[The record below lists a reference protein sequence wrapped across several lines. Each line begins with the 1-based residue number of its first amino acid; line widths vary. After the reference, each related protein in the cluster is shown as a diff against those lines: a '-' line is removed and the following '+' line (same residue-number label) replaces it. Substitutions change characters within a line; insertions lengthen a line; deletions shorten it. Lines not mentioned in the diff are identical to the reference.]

1 MSAKILPSS
10 RHENRNSRKQIRCM
24 NSIFHLFDRHHLLA
38 GWKMSSHN
46 HKRLLPGPQQ
56 ELEPNKLKAV
66 TDVQKEKPRVY
77 METSQASLSSS
88 SCAFASSS
96 LDYNRTAEPETL
108 PLGQIN
114 ISESPLQITA
124 MIEQQPSSTRGL
136 QSPDIRD
143 VVKDSMYREARSLTI
158 KSVANDERKVT
169 VMKHIDSPRPLQQSK
184 FGKPKAPVYEGSTR
198 VFPKVLEGTKNSKDE
213 LLTLPRFSYD
223 GRESRDSFKTAMKL
237 KERPRLSLDSK
248 ASSFKSSALES
259 RLNFVGQDMHIGNKN
274 SSHQEPGSHT
284 RTSSII
290 AKLMGL
296 DAFPDT
302 ISTDENPVTNIKSSP
317 SPRVASPS
325 KLSTKAEESKQN
337 QVSFS
342 QPGLEKNPASSSP
355 RSRNASSIRKPTT
368 CSRLPMEPAPW
379 KQRDSCQ
386 VSPKVAAQSRKT
398 PTNTLPSS
406 SVYGEIEKRITELE
420 FKRSGKDLRA
430 LKQIL
435 EAMQKTRAR
444 LENQRGES
452 AELTMQQR
460 CTSDDSCSNQNSK
473 LPMSRNRKAYQQALT
488 INGTCSPKQSGS
500 SVGTTKSATVMEK
513 FKILSSNQVP
523 TTETSHL
530 RRLRIQEPK
539 YHKENTANREKAKD
553 LTPGNHS
560 TKDSSLFLPSIDKTK
575 WRNLELERTVKV
587 PPRIRAENCSTS
599 GRGFLTVSPRLQQ
612 NALRIEGETHP
623 TTALSDSGRLKK
635 HSSKKIR
642 EKSSQYR
649 KHKVKSMDSQLCD
662 DQLSDL
668 SSETR
673 YSSYQG
679 DTASVKSESN
689 NSIASQMETEVKSSA
704 GINTN
709 YREQQNSMST
719 LKDQIPAFE
728 LAATMM
734 EQPSPVSV
742 LDATF
747 YSEDSPS
754 PVKKRSTAFQEDESP
769 SPDEAEWPLGNVN
782 QLPDCTRPDPGY
794 NYSQKSENILRL
806 VHEPRLLKT
815 KPSEAAA
822 NYNESVDQSL
832 NPGQR
837 YINKILLA
845 SGLLKD
851 TGIIPAVDQ
860 LLSCHLI
867 DPDIFHAVEE
877 KEDRIEE
884 PTGEF
889 DEKND
894 QMKLNQK
901 IQKKIIFD
909 TLNEILV
916 RKFTSGGL
924 FTLGWKKMSSQGLM
938 KEVYLEMDQ
947 LCNISSSNLDD
958 EDDGFVRLLAS
969 DMKNQS
975 EDWTDYSG
983 ELPALVLDIER
994 LIFKDLINEVVTGE
1008 VMDLQ
1013 EWSKRHC
1020 RQLFTK

>member
-1 MSAKILPSS
+1 MSGKILPSS
-10 RHENRNSRKQIRCM
+10 RNENRDPRKQIRCM
-24 NSIFHLFDRHHLLA
+24 NGIFHLFDRHHLLA
-38 GWKMSSHN
+38 GWKLSSHN
-46 HKRLLPGPQQ
+46 NKRLLPGPQQ
-56 ELEPNKLKAV
+56 QLEPKNATKAV
-66 TDVQKEKPRVY
+66 ADVQKEKPRVS
-77 METSQASLSSS
+77 METSQSSSSSS
-88 SCAFASSS
+88 SCSFASSS
-96 LDYNRTAEPETL
+96 LDYNRTAQSETL
-108 PLGQIN
+108 SLRQIN

-184 FGKPKAPVYEGSTR
+184 FGKPKATVNEGSTR
-198 VFPKVLEGTKNSKDE
+198 VFAKVLEGTKNSKDE

-248 ASSFKSSALES
+248 ASSLKSSPLES
-259 RLNFVGQDMHIGNKN
+259 RLNFLGPDLHMGNKK

-302 ISTDENPVTNIKSSP
+302 ISTDENPITNIKSSP
-317 SPRVASPS
+317 SPRAASPS
-325 KLSTKAEESKQN
+325 KLSTKTEESKQN

-342 QPGLEKNPASSSP
+342 QPVLQKNPASSSP
-355 RSRNASSIRKPTT
+355 RSCNASSIRKPTT

-379 KQRDSCQ
+379 KQRDSSQ

-398 PTNTLPSS
+398 PTNTQHPSS

-435 EAMQKTRAR
+435 EAMQKTRAK

-452 AELTMQQR
+452 AELTMQR
-460 CTSDDSCSNQNSK
+460 ICTSDDSCSNQNPTLS
-473 LPMSRNRKAYQQALT
+473 MWQNRNAYQPAHT
-488 INGTCSPKQSGS
+488 IIGTYPPKQSGS
-500 SVGTTKSATVMEK
+500 SFWTTKSATVMEK
-513 FKILSSNQVP
+513 FKISSSNQVP

-539 YHKENTANREKAKD
+539 YHKENTAHREKAKD

-575 WRNLELERTVKV
+575 WRNLEPERTSKV
-587 PPRIRAENCSTS
+587 PQRIRAENCSTS
-599 GRGFLTVSPRLQQ
+599 GRGSHTVSPRLQQ
-612 NALRIEGETHP
+612 NALRFEGESHP
-623 TTALSDSGRLKK
+623 TMPLSDSGRLKK
-635 HSSKKIR
+635 HSSKKVR

-649 KHKVKSMDSQLCD
+649 KHKMKSMDSQLCD

-689 NSIASQMETEVKSSA
+689 NSIASQMETEVKSST
-704 GINTN
+704 GSINTN
-709 YREQQNSMST
+709 YREQQASENKVT
-719 LKDQIPAFE
+719 
-728 LAATMM
+728 ATMM

-754 PVKKRSTAFQEDESP
+754 PVKKRTTAFQDESP
-769 SPDEAEWPLGNVN
+769 IPDEAEWHLGNLN
-782 QLPDCTRPDPGY
+782 QLPECTRSGPGY
-794 NYSQKSENILRL
+794 NYSQKSENMLHL
-806 VHEPRLLKT
+806 VHEPRLSKT

-822 NYNESVDQSL
+822 NHNESVDQSL
-832 NPGQR
+832 NPGKR

-845 SGLLKD
+845 SGILKD
-851 TGIIPAVDQ
+851 TGTIPTVDQ

-867 DPDIFHAVEE
+867 DPDIFHALEE
-877 KEDRIEE
+877 KEGRIAG
-884 PTGEF
+884 PTGALN
-889 DEKND
+889 EKND

-924 FTLGWKKMSSQGLM
+924 YTLGWKSMSSQGLM

-947 LCNISSSNLDD
+947 LCNISYSNLDD
-958 EDDGFVRLLAS
+958 EDDGLVRLLAA

-975 EDWTDYSG
+975 EDWTNYSG

-994 LIFKDLINEVVTGE
+994 LIFKDLINEVVAGE
-1008 VMDLQ
+1008 VMGLH
-1013 EWSKRHC
+1013 EWSRRHC

>member
-10 RHENRNSRKQIRCM
+10 RHENRDPRKQIRCM
-24 NSIFHLFDRHHLLA
+24 SSIFHLFDRHHLLA

-46 HKRLLPGPQQ
+46 NKRLLPAPGPRQQ
-56 ELEPNKLKAV
+56 LEPNNATKAV
-66 TDVQKEKPRVY
+66 TDVQKEKPRVS
-77 METSQASLSSS
+77 METSQASSSSS
-88 SCAFASSS
+88 SCSFASLS
-96 LDYNRTAEPETL
+96 LDYNRRAEPETL
-108 PLGQIN
+108 SVRQ
-114 ISESPLQITA
+114 
-124 MIEQQPSSTRGL
+124 IEQHPSSTKGL

-184 FGKPKAPVYEGSTR
+184 SGKPKATVYEGSTR
-198 VFPKVLEGTKNSKDE
+198 VFAKVLEGTKNSKDE

-223 GRESRDSFKTAMKL
+223 GRESRDSFKTTMKL

-248 ASSFKSSALES
+248 ASSMKSSALES
-259 RLNFVGQDMHIGNKN
+259 RLNFLGPDLHMGNEN
-274 SSHQEPGSHT
+274 SSHQEPGTHT

-302 ISTDENPVTNIKSSP
+302 ISTDENPVTNIKLSP
-317 SPRVASPS
+317 SPRVASP

-337 QVSFS
+337 QVAFS
-342 QPGLEKNPASSSP
+342 RPVSQKNPASSSP
-355 RSRNASSIRKPTT
+355 RSRHASSIRKPTT

-379 KQRDSCQ
+379 KQRDSSQ
-386 VSPKVAAQSRKT
+386 VSPKMAAQSRKA
-398 PTNTLPSS
+398 PTNTQHPSS

-452 AELTMQQR
+452 AELTMQWR
-460 CTSDDSCSNQNSK
+460 CTSDDSCSNQNSN
-473 LPMSRNRKAYQQALT
+473 LSVWRNGKAYQQAPT
-488 INGTCSPKQSGS
+488 INGTCPPKQSGS
-500 SVGTTKSATVMEK
+500 SVGTTKSATVMQ
-513 FKILSSNQVP
+513 KIKISSSNQVP
-523 TTETSHL
+523 TTETLHL
-530 RRLRIQEPK
+530 RRLRIQDPK
-539 YHKENTANREKAKD
+539 YHRENTAHREKAKD

-560 TKDSSLFLPSIDKTK
+560 TKDRSQFLSSVDKTT
-575 WRNLELERTVKV
+575 WRNLEIERTLKV
-587 PPRIRAENCSTS
+587 PQQIRAENCSTS
-599 GRGFLTVSPRLQQ
+599 GRGFRTVSPRLQH
-612 NALRIEGETHP
+612 NALRIEGDSHP
-623 TTALSDSGRLKK
+623 TTPLSDSGRLKK
-635 HSSKKIR
+635 HSSKQVR

-649 KHKVKSMDSQLCD
+649 KHKVKSMDLQLCD

-689 NSIASQMETEVKSSA
+689 NSIASQIETEVKSSA
-704 GINTN
+704 GSINTN
-709 YREQQNSMST
+709 NRDRQNSVST

-728 LAATMM
+728 YPTTMM

-742 LDATF
+742 LDAAF

-754 PVKKRSTAFQEDESP
+754 PIKKRSTAFQEDESP
-769 SPDEAEWPLGNVN
+769 SPDEAEWHLGNLN
-782 QLPDCTRPDPGY
+782 HLPDCTTSDPGY
-794 NYSQKSENILRL
+794 KYNHKSGNMLQL
-806 VHEPRLLKT
+806 VHEPRLPKSE
-815 KPSEAAA
+815 PGEAAA
-822 NYNESVDQSL
+822 NHDESVYQSL
-832 NPGQR
+832 NQGQR
-837 YINKILLA
+837 YINKILVA
-845 SGLLKD
+845 SGLLKE
-851 TGIIPAVDQ
+851 TSIMPTVDQ

-867 DPDIFHAVEE
+867 DPNIFHALEE
-877 KEDRIEE
+877 KEDLMEE

-889 DEKND
+889 IEKND

-909 TLNEILV
+909 MLNEILV

-924 FTLGWKKMSSQGLM
+924 FTLGRKRMSSQRLM

-947 LCNISSSNLDD
+947 LCNISNSNLDD
-958 EDDGFVRLLAS
+958 EDDGLVRLLTA

-975 EDWTDYSG
+975 DDWTDYSG
-983 ELPALVLDIER
+983 ELPALVLDVER

-1008 VMDLQ
+1008 VMGLHD
-1013 EWSKRHC
+1013 WPKRHC

>member
-10 RHENRNSRKQIRCM
+10 RHENRNPRKQIRCM
-24 NSIFHLFDRHHLLA
+24 NGILHLFDRHHLLA

-46 HKRLLPGPQQ
+46 NKRLLPGPQQ
-56 ELEPNKLKAV
+56 QLEPNNARKAV
-66 TDVQKEKPRVY
+66 RDVQKEKPRVS
-77 METSQASLSSS
+77 METSQASSSSS
-88 SCAFASSS
+88 SCSFASSS

-108 PLGQIN
+108 SLRQIN

-124 MIEQQPSSTRGL
+124 MTEQQPSSARGL

-184 FGKPKAPVYEGSTR
+184 FGKPKATVYEGSTR
-198 VFPKVLEGTKNSKDE
+198 VFAKVLEGTKNSKDE

-223 GRESRDSFKTAMKL
+223 GRESRDSFKTAMRL

-248 ASSFKSSALES
+248 ASSLKSSALES
-259 RLNFVGQDMHIGNKN
+259 RLNFLGPDLHMGNKN

-302 ISTDENPVTNIKSSP
+302 ISTDENPITNIKSSP

-342 QPGLEKNPASSSP
+342 QPVLQKNPASSSP
-355 RSRNASSIRKPTT
+355 RSCNASSIRKPTT

-379 KQRDSCQ
+379 KQRDSSQ
-386 VSPKVAAQSRKT
+386 VSPKVAALSRKT
-398 PTNTLPSS
+398 PTNRQHPSS

-435 EAMQKTRAR
+435 EAMQKTRAK

-473 LPMSRNRKAYQQALT
+473 LSMWQNRKAYQQAPT
-488 INGTCSPKQSGS
+488 IHGTCPPKQSGS
-500 SVGTTKSATVMEK
+500 SIGTTKSATVMEK
-513 FKILSSNQVP
+513 YKISSSNQVP

-539 YHKENTANREKAKD
+539 YHKENTAHTEKAKD
-553 LTPGNHS
+553 NHS

-575 WRNLELERTVKV
+575 WRNLELERTLKV
-587 PPRIRAENCSTS
+587 PQRIRAENCSTS
-599 GRGFLTVSPRLQQ
+599 GRGFHIMSPRLQQ
-612 NALRIEGETHP
+612 NALRIEGDSHP
-623 TTALSDSGRLKK
+623 TMPLSDSGRLKK
-635 HSSKKIR
+635 HSSKKVR
-642 EKSSQYR
+642 EKSSQNR

-704 GINTN
+704 GSIHTN
-709 YREQQNSMST
+709 YREQQASENKVT
-719 LKDQIPAFE
+719 
-728 LAATMM
+728 ATMM

-769 SPDEAEWPLGNVN
+769 SPDEAEWDLGNSN
-782 QLPDCTRPDPGY
+782 QLPDCTRPGPGY
-794 NYSQKSENILRL
+794 NYSQKSQNMLRL
-806 VHEPRLLKT
+806 VHEPRLSKT
-815 KPSEAAA
+815 RPSEAAA
-822 NYNESVDQSL
+822 NHNESVDQSL
-832 NPGQR
+832 

-851 TGIIPAVDQ
+851 TGIIPTVDQ

-867 DPDIFHAVEE
+867 DPDIFHALEQ
-877 KEDRIEE
+877 KEGRIEE

-889 DEKND
+889 
-894 QMKLNQK
+894 
-901 IQKKIIFD
+901 
-909 TLNEILV
+909 NERMI
-916 RKFTSGGL
+916 R
-924 FTLGWKKMSSQGLM
+924 
-938 KEVYLEMDQ
+938 
-947 LCNISSSNLDD
+947 
-958 EDDGFVRLLAS
+958 
-969 DMKNQS
+969 
-975 EDWTDYSG
+975 
-983 ELPALVLDIER
+983 
-994 LIFKDLINEVVTGE
+994 
-1008 VMDLQ
+1008 
-1013 EWSKRHC
+1013 
-1020 RQLFTK
+1020 